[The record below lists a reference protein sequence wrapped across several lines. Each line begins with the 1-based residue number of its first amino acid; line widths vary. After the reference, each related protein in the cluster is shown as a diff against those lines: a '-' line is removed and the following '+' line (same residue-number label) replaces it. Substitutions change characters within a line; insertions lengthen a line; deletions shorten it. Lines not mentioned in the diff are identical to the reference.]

1 MTKRNANEVVVAR
14 WTVAPDELRRFARD
28 MRLRYGDTP
37 FTPIDVLG
45 MCDKHEHTGL
55 EVVCRDDA
63 VFVGQWCLAFLYNEI
78 TAVSVEDTWMKF
90 EMEGGLYEIP
100 VPIDARQRKLAQD
113 VVEYYTLMAEEE
125 TRRAME
131 RRQASTWSN
140 HLLDIAE
147 AHPVLLMLGFF
158 FVVIPA
164 IVMILGLL
172 RGGFQ

>member
-1 MTKRNANEVVVAR
+1 
-14 WTVAPDELRRFARD
+14 
-28 MRLRYGDTP
+28 
-37 FTPIDVLG
+37 
-45 MCDKHEHTGL
+45 
-55 EVVCRDDA
+55 
-63 VFVGQWCLAFLYNEI
+63 
-78 TAVSVEDTWMKF
+78 
-90 EMEGGLYEIP
+90 
-100 VPIDARQRKLAQD
+100 
-113 VVEYYTLMAEEE
+113 MAEEE